1 MREHSCKA
9 MGENI
14 KLVNWKGG
22 WEWRR
27 WYVGK
32 WRYENDL
39 LCFGIID
46 TEKVYCPL
54 CKKQFLERRRVPPG
68 SYKRARG
75 VLKWDGEPSEVTI
88 RRQRDAE

>member
-1 MREHSCKA
+1 MGLLVVTTPAVAESEGEMREHSCKA

-14 KLVNWKGG
+14 KLVNRSHG

-27 WYVGK
+27 WYVGE

-46 TEKVYCPL
+46 TEKVHCPL
-54 CKKQFLERRRVPPG
+54 CKKQLLGVTR
-68 SYKRARG
+68 SADRG
-75 VLKWDGEPSEVTI
+75 MQNE
-88 RRQRDAE
+88 